1 MKNLELTQMEML
13 HGGGCLAS
21 QERTLAIA
29 GSIATVA
36 GFFGPIGAIIA
47 GPTALGVAV
56 GSIIVPINK
65 INYGRYIN
73 KSYKKYFSFVENLF

>member
-1 MKNLELTQMEML
+1 LVTPSPILNLTNLLGINLKLIFMKNLELTQMEML
-13 HGGGCLAS
+13 HGGGCSAS
-21 QERTLAIA
+21 QERTLAIV

-56 GSIIVPINK
+56 GSLWCAYN
-65 INYGRYIN
+65 
-73 KSYKKYFSFVENLF
+73 